1 MSSLIYTKFSI
12 IAFPGDKGF
21 KLVYKNEERTRAR
34 LKSNATASKCNCT
47 YHIMKARLRERSDL

>member
-1 MSSLIYTKFSI
+1 M
-12 IAFPGDKGF
+12 GF